1 MDCSPTNRRSVAV
14 VAGSAPVHKYDA
26 GVDRLLHWRTLVI
39 IFVADDV
46 LYVLAGATA
55 KSNHHPGT
63 LSDVVGDLWLAGAV
77 ILVVLVIIAV
87 VRSSRAKRAG
97 G

>member
-1 MDCSPTNRRSVAV
+1 VTAV
-14 VAGSAPVHKYDA
+14 RGPALRHEYDA
-26 GVDRLLHWRTLVI
+26 GVDRLLDWRTLVV

-55 KSNHHPGT
+55 KSSHHPGT

-77 ILVVLVIIAV
+77 ILIVLVIIAV

>member
-1 MDCSPTNRRSVAV
+1 LVR
-14 VAGSAPVHKYDA
+14 GSAPDHEYDA
-26 GVDRLLHWRTLVI
+26 GVDRLLDWRTLLV

-55 KSNHHPGT
+55 KSSRHPGT
-63 LSDVVGDLWLAGAV
+63 LSDVVGDLWLAGAI
-77 ILVVLVIIAV
+77 ILIVLVITAV
-87 VRSSRAKRAG
+87 VRSSRAKSAG